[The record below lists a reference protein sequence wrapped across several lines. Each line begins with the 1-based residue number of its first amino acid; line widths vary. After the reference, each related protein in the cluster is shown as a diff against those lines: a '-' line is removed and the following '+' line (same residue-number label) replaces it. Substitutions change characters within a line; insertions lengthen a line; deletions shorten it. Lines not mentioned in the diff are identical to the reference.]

1 MPWGAAGRRQ
11 ELRQGGVSEPSALHG
26 RIKENLWARP
36 GARAKP
42 RANPRLPAL
51 PAAAPE
57 VWLLAQGQE
66 AGLNATAGR
75 AGQWADSVAALI
87 PIHTVLP
94 LFMRAGGGSRR
105 GGRLFMLALKPSLFP
120 LPPLCCLLFLQSAFH
135 SGFNSLQTLPNGF
148 FTWGPQH
155 TRAWHQFPEISR
167 TPRTQKGDPFPT
179 LSPLSPGCSSALF
192 CTPDTK
198 LGGQGG

>member
-94 LFMRAGGGSRR
+94 LFMRAGGVA
-105 GGRLFMLALKPSLFP
+105 GGGGGF
-120 LPPLCCLLFLQSAFH
+120 LC
-135 SGFNSLQTLPNGF
+135 
-148 FTWGPQH
+148 
-155 TRAWHQFPEISR
+155 WH
-167 TPRTQKGDPFPT
+167 
-179 LSPLSPGCSSALF
+179 
-192 CTPDTK
+192 
-198 LGGQGG
+198 